1 MSKLIHYSSPA
12 GSILLPS
19 GYTRLSYIQSTGTQ
33 WIDTGWNPSSN
44 TQVQIQI
51 RPLSIPNSNHFFGSR
66 ASATAGGG
74 YAIGFISTKLIS
86 DFNGSRVN
94 FYTPRANELI
104 NILKKGV
111 NTKMNGTSL
120 DNTNS
125 TFSVSYPLYLLALNE
140 SGKVASARFSAQLY
154 NCRIWEGDIIK
165 RDFVP
170 VQTTATVTSADGTS
184 CPSGSI
190 GLLDLVENKF
200 YQNKGI
206 GTFIAGPECPQGFP
220 TSEYCQVEWL
230 ESTGTQWIDTDT
242 ATTSNLQLDLEF

>member
-1 MSKLIHYSSPA
+1 MVQRKKKGEFNMSCLIRYNPT

-33 WIDTGWNPSSN
+33 WIDTGWNPSNN

-51 RPLSIPNSNHFFGSR
+51 RFLSITNNHFFGSR
-66 ASATAGGG
+66 AIATAGGG
-74 YAIGFISTKLIS
+74 YAIGVINNKLVS

-94 FYTPRANELI
+94 FYTPGANELI

-140 SGKVASARFSAQLY
+140 SGKASIATLSAQLY
-154 NCRIWEGDIIK
+154 NCRI
-165 RDFVP
+165 
-170 VQTTATVTSADGTS
+170 
-184 CPSGSI
+184 
-190 GLLDLVENKF
+190 
-200 YQNKGI
+200 
-206 GTFIAGPECPQGFP
+206 
-220 TSEYCQVEWL
+220 
-230 ESTGTQWIDTDT
+230 
-242 ATTSNLQLDLEF
+242 